1 MLEGLHQVTYC
12 KSQIKNF
19 FFISESPTGLRG
31 SHMAPYTNS
40 ENYSVMK
47 SDGAFVPYHTRHI
60 KAHPLVM
67 PVISFQ
73 IRGKV
78 ANSREL
84 LSHIRKKTHCAQ
96 GHKKKKKKKRGKQ
109 ENEWKTIG
117 CYCSLFYSI
126 RRKALLEPYS
136 VLFT

>member
-1 MLEGLHQVTYC
+1 
-12 KSQIKNF
+12 
-19 FFISESPTGLRG
+19 
-31 SHMAPYTNS
+31 MAPYTNS

-47 SDGAFVPYHTRHI
+47 SEGAFVPYHTQHI

-84 LSHIRKKTHCAQ
+84 LSQCVSVRKPTVLWA
-96 GHKKKKKKKRGKQ
+96 KKKRKKKRGKL
-109 ENEWKTIG
+109 ENH
-117 CYCSLFYSI
+117 
-126 RRKALLEPYS
+126 
-136 VLFT
+136 

>member
-1 MLEGLHQVTYC
+1 
-12 KSQIKNF
+12 
-19 FFISESPTGLRG
+19 
-31 SHMAPYTNS
+31 MAPYTNS

-96 GHKKKKKKKRGKQ
+96 GHKKKKKKKEGNRKTNGKPLVVTVPFSIPFAGKRY
-109 ENEWKTIG
+109 WSHIL
-117 CYCSLFYSI
+117 CCSPDRSQQGGV
-126 RRKALLEPYS
+126 KMPQDECG
-136 VLFT
+136 

>member
-1 MLEGLHQVTYC
+1 
-12 KSQIKNF
+12 
-19 FFISESPTGLRG
+19 
-31 SHMAPYTNS
+31 MAPYTNS

-96 GHKKKKKKKRGKQ
+96 GHKKKKKKKRETGKRMENHWLLLFPFLFHSQ
-109 ENEWKTIG
+109 E
-117 CYCSLFYSI
+117 
-126 RRKALLEPYS
+126 S
-136 VLFT
+136 VTGAIFCAVHLIAHSRGG